1 MHAYSEME
9 EFMKKTNNKNRF
21 LTTWLL
27 SLTLVFTLMLSG
39 CQNKEVA
46 EDTTAATAE
55 STVVEATTEEA
66 VVEEVV
72 TEEAV
77 TEEAVA
83 DEPATTEATAE
94 DATEATQE
102 EITFTVSVVYEDATT
117 EDFAITTTATT
128 LRAALEAEGLIA
140 GTESE
145 YGLYVQTV
153 NNITADESLQQ
164 WWCLTKGGEMWNNG
178 VDTTEISDGEQYEL
192 TLTTGW

>member
-1 MHAYSEME
+1 
-9 EFMKKTNNKNRF
+9 MKKTNNKNRI

-55 STVVEATTEEA
+55 TTVVEATTEEA
-66 VVEEVV
+66 VVEEAVV
-72 TEEAV
+72 EEAV

-83 DEPATTEATAE
+83 VEPATTEATAE

-102 EITFTVSVVYEDATT
+102 EITFTVTVVYEDATT

-164 WWCLTKGGEMWNNG
+164 WWCLTKGGEMWSNG

>member
-1 MHAYSEME
+1 
-9 EFMKKTNNKNRF
+9 MKKTNNKNRI

-27 SLTLVFTLMLSG
+27 SLILVFTLMLSG

-55 STVVEATTEEA
+55 TTTVETTTEET

-77 TEEAVA
+77 AEEPATTE
-83 DEPATTEATAE
+83 ATTEATAE
-94 DATEATQE
+94 DATEDVATEATQE
-102 EITFTVSVVYEDATT
+102 EITFTVTVVYEDATT

>member
-1 MHAYSEME
+1 
-9 EFMKKTNNKNRF
+9 MKKTNNKNRI

-55 STVVEATTEEA
+55 TTAVETTTKET

-72 TEEAV
+72 TEEALA
-77 TEEAVA
+77 E
-83 DEPATTEATAE
+83 EPATTEATAE
-94 DATEATQE
+94 DATEDVATEATQE
-102 EITFTVSVVYEDATT
+102 EITFTVTVVYEDATT

>member
-1 MHAYSEME
+1 
-9 EFMKKTNNKNRF
+9 MKKTNNKNRI

-55 STVVEATTEEA
+55 TTVVEATTEEA
-66 VVEEVV
+66 VVEEAVV
-72 TEEAV
+72 EEAV

-83 DEPATTEATAE
+83 EEPATTEATAE
-94 DATEATQE
+94 DATEDVATEATQE
-102 EITFTVSVVYEDATT
+102 EITFTVTVVYEDATT